1 MSTGKK
7 LFVEDLDTAGKRVIM
22 RVDFNV
28 PLKDGKVESDKRLKE
43 SLPTIEYLRK
53 KGAKVILMSHLGRP
67 DGKRVPDMS
76 LRPVADAL
84 SALLGAPVAFADDCV
99 GPAAEKAVAA
109 LQPGGVLLLE
119 NLRFHAEEEENDPA
133 FAKQLA
139 SLADVYVNDA
149 FGSAHRAHASTEG
162 ITKFVPQAASGY
174 LMKKELDYLGDALG
188 NPKRPFVAIIGG
200 SKVSGKIDV
209 IKNLLPRVDK
219 LLIGGG
225 MTYTFLKA
233 QGLEIGKSI
242 VENDKLDLA
251 RSLLADAGGKL
262 VLGTDCVVTDKLDF
276 KGRTVGRDQGRRQ
289 ERHPRRLG
297 SGRHRSRD
305 RRRVH
310 ADDPGRQD
318 HRLERPGRRVRDR
331 RDRQGHDRR
340 RRGAGQGDG
349 RRRDHHH
356 RRRRLG
362 VGGEEGRR
370 GEQGLA
376 RVDRRRRLAR
386 VPGGQGAPGRR
397 GAHGSLSAADRSNS
411 RRAIRSSESGRARK
425 PRESWARAGPRL
437 ARVRR
442 GHGIVPRPAAC
453 FRDRQAVRQAD

>member
-7 LFVEDLDTAGKRVIM
+7 LFVEQLNTAGKRVIV

-43 SLPTIEYLRK
+43 SLPTIDYLRK

-67 DGKRVPDMS
+67 DGQRVPDMS

-84 SALLGAPVAFADDCV
+84 SGLLGAPVAFAEDCV

-119 NLRFHAEEEENDPA
+119 NLRFHAAEEENDAA

-139 SLADVYVNDA
+139 ALADVYVNDA

-162 ITKFVPQAASGY
+162 ITKFVSQAASGF
-174 LMKKELDYLGDALG
+174 LMKKELDFLGEALA
-188 NPKRPFVAIIGG
+188 NPKRPFVAVIGG

-242 VENDKLDLA
+242 VENDKLELA
-251 RSLLADAGGKL
+251 RTLLAEAGGKL

-276 KGRTVGRDQGRRQ
+276 KGRTVGALKTVARDAI
-289 ERHPRRLG
+289 P
-297 SGRHRSRD
+297 
-305 RRRVH
+305 
-310 ADDPGRQD
+310 ADWEACDIGPASIAAFTEILVNAKTIVWNGPVGVFEIDATAKGTIAVAEALAKATANGATTIIGGGDSASAVKKAGVASKVSHVSTGGGASLEFLEGKVLPG
-318 HRLERPGRRVRDR
+318 V
-331 RDRQGHDRR
+331 
-340 RRGAGQGDG
+340 
-349 RRRDHHH
+349 
-356 RRRRLG
+356 
-362 VGGEEGRR
+362 
-370 GEQGLA
+370 
-376 RVDRRRRLAR
+376 
-386 VPGGQGAPGRR
+386 
-397 GAHGSLSAADRSNS
+397 AA
-411 RRAIRSSESGRARK
+411 
-425 PRESWARAGPRL
+425 L
-437 ARVRR
+437 T
-442 GHGIVPRPAAC
+442 PA
-453 FRDRQAVRQAD
+453 

>member
-1 MSTGKK
+1 MNTGKK

-84 SALLGAPVAFADDCV
+84 SALLSAPVAFADDCV

-119 NLRFHAEEEENDPA
+119 NLRFHAAEEENDPA

-139 SLADVYVNDA
+139 ALADVYVNDA

-162 ITKFVPQAASGY
+162 ITKFVSQAASGY
-174 LMKKELDYLGDALG
+174 LMKKELDYLGDALT

-209 IKNLLPRVDK
+209 IKNLLPQVDK

-251 RSLLADAGGKL
+251 RSLLAEAGGKL

-276 KGRTVGRDQGRRQ
+276 KGRTVGATKVVAKNAIPSDWEAVDIGPETVAAFTQII
-289 ERHPRRLG
+289 LG
-297 SGRHRSRD
+297 AKTIVWNGPVGVFEIDATAKGTMAVAEALAKATAAGATTIIGGGDSASAVKKAGVASKVSHVSTGGGASLEFLEGK
-305 RRRVH
+305 VLPGV
-310 ADDPGRQD
+310 AALDDK
-318 HRLERPGRRVRDR
+318 
-331 RDRQGHDRR
+331 
-340 RRGAGQGDG
+340 
-349 RRRDHHH
+349 
-356 RRRRLG
+356 
-362 VGGEEGRR
+362 
-370 GEQGLA
+370 
-376 RVDRRRRLAR
+376 
-386 VPGGQGAPGRR
+386 
-397 GAHGSLSAADRSNS
+397 S
-411 RRAIRSSESGRARK
+411 
-425 PRESWARAGPRL
+425 
-437 ARVRR
+437 
-442 GHGIVPRPAAC
+442 
-453 FRDRQAVRQAD
+453 

>member
-139 SLADVYVNDA
+139 ALADVYVNDA

-251 RSLLADAGGKL
+251 RSLLAEAGGKL

-276 KGRTVGRDQGRRQ
+276 KGRTVGATKVVAKNAIPADWEAVDIGPETVAAFTQTI
-289 ERHPRRLG
+289 LG
-297 SGRHRSRD
+297 AKTIVWNGPVGVFEIDATAKGTIAIAEALAKATAAGATTIIGGGDSASAVKKAGVASKVSHVSTGGGASLEYLEGK
-305 RRRVH
+305 VL
-310 ADDPGRQD
+310 PG
-318 HRLERPGRRVRDR
+318 V
-331 RDRQGHDRR
+331 
-340 RRGAGQGDG
+340 
-349 RRRDHHH
+349 
-356 RRRRLG
+356 
-362 VGGEEGRR
+362 
-370 GEQGLA
+370 
-376 RVDRRRRLAR
+376 
-386 VPGGQGAPGRR
+386 
-397 GAHGSLSAADRSNS
+397 AALTNR
-411 RRAIRSSESGRARK
+411 
-425 PRESWARAGPRL
+425 
-437 ARVRR
+437 
-442 GHGIVPRPAAC
+442 
-453 FRDRQAVRQAD
+453 